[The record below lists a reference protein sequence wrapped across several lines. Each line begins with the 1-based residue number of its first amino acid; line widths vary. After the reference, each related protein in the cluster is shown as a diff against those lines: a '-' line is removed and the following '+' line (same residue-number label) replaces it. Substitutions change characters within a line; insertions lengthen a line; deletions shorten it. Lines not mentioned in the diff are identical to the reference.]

1 MRMCLFMRCSHSRMP
16 VVVHTPPEEC
26 EQEQSAR
33 ASRCKTHCWGG
44 RRLWVQ
50 QCVFRLQKITK
61 GLYIQPFSK
70 VISIVSSPFSDG
82 QKTTRNQIQA
92 LGDASNFGITT
103 ERGDD
108 QPPAI
113 TTVVILPLRYLL
125 LPAAPTSHHGI
136 QLTHRPFREQVCI
149 HRPRREPPPALSSPL
164 PSPPPHPIPHHISP
178 IPFGPKPVA
187 PPIMPITHLP
197 LSHLLAS
204 TDPAEF
210 SGRRTLSDVNVRV
223 VKARKVLVVS
233 GAGIS
238 CSSGIPVS
246 STPNPVQS
254 ALVGLLPFCPRA
266 PLPSPPL
273 PSTPSPTHIFSTATQ
288 YPGANT

>member
-164 PSPPPHPIPHHISP
+164 PSPPPAPHSSP
-178 IPFGPKPVA
+178 
-187 PPIMPITHLP
+187 H
-197 LSHLLAS
+197 LSHSLWAQ
-204 TDPAEF
+204 TCCPTHHAH
-210 SGRRTLSDVNVRV
+210 
-223 VKARKVLVVS
+223 
-233 GAGIS
+233 
-238 CSSGIPVS
+238 
-246 STPNPVQS
+246 NP
-254 ALVGLLPFCPRA
+254 PP
-266 PLPSPPL
+266 PLPSPCIHRPRRVLGPPHPL
-273 PSTPSPTHIFSTATQ
+273 GCQCSRRESAQGVGCERRGHQ
-288 YPGANT
+288 LLVGYPCE